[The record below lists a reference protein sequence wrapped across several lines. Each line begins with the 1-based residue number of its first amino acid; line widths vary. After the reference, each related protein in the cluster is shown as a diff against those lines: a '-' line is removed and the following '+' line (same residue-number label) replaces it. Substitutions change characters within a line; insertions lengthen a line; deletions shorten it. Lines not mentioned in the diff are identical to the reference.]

1 MKIIVLAGGNS
12 PEREVSLASGSLI
25 ANALIE
31 NGHEV
36 MLLDLLLGVEN
47 KEIDSSYKNKND
59 ELYSYKVGKEVLDL
73 SKFDNLPLIHESVI
87 PLLKECDVVF
97 NALHGG
103 IGENGKLQAV
113 LDIYGI
119 KYTGSDS
126 FSSMLSMDK
135 EISKILMKE
144 KGYPTA
150 DYFMYDEKAN
160 SNVLEFPLVIKPCSC
175 GSSVGVSIVN
185 NNSEYENAIKKALVY
200 EDRIVVEQ
208 YIKGREFS
216 VGVLNDKVLPPIEIV
231 PKQGFYDYENKYQSG
246 ATLEICPADLT
257 KEENDEISRCAIGIH
272 KALGLGYY
280 SRIDFI
286 LGGDGKFYCLE
297 ANSLPGMTNTSLL
310 PQEAAA
316 SGIGFN
322 ELVEMIVKEK
332 MND

>member
-47 KEIDSSYKNKND
+47 KEIGSSYKNKND

-113 LDIYGI
+113 LDVYNI

-135 EISKILMKE
+135 ELSKILMKE
-144 KGYPTA
+144 RGYATA
-150 DYFMYDEKAN
+150 DYFMYDDN
-160 SNVLEFPLVIKPCSC
+160 VSSNILEFPLVIKPCSC

-185 NNSEYENAIKKALVY
+185 NENEYKKAIEKARIY
-200 EDRIVVEQ
+200 EERIVVES
-208 YIKGREFS
+208 YVKGREFS
-216 VGVLNDKVLPPIEIV
+216 VGILDGKALPPIEIV

-246 ATLEICPADLT
+246 ATLEICPAQLT
-257 KEENDEISRCAIGIH
+257 EEETDEISRCALGIH
-272 KALGLGYY
+272 KILGLGFY

-286 LGGDGKFYCLE
+286 LNEEGIFYCLE

>member
-1 MKIIVLAGGNS
+1 MKIIVVAGGNS

-25 ANALIE
+25 ANALME

-36 MLLDLLLGVEN
+36 MLLDLLLGVDN
-47 KEIDSSYKNKND
+47 KEIGAVYKTKKD
-59 ELYSYKVGKEVLDL
+59 KPYSYKVGKEVLDL
-73 SKFDNLPLIHESVI
+73 DEFKNLPLIHESVI

-97 NALHGG
+97 NGLHGG

-113 LDIYGI
+113 LDVYNI

-135 EISKILMKE
+135 ELSKILMKE
-144 KGYPTA
+144 RGYATA
-150 DYFMYDEKAN
+150 DYFMYDDN
-160 SNVLEFPLVIKPCSC
+160 VSSNILEFPLVIKPCSC

-185 NNSEYENAIKKALVY
+185 NENEYKKAIDKARIY
-200 EDRIVVEQ
+200 EERIVVES
-208 YIKGREFS
+208 YVKGREFS
-216 VGVLNDKVLPPIEIV
+216 VGILDGKALPPIEIV

-246 ATLEICPADLT
+246 ATLEICPAQLT
-257 KEENDEISRCAIGIH
+257 EEETDEISRCALGIH
-272 KALGLGYY
+272 KILGLGFY

-286 LGGDGKFYCLE
+286 LNEEGIFYCLE

-310 PQEAAA
+310 PQEAQEA
-316 SGIGFN
+316 GISFN
-322 ELVEMIVKEK
+322 ELVELIVKEK